1 METKVCNKCCQE
13 KSICNFGKLK
23 SSKDGY
29 RYFCKEC
36 RKTIEKDYYG
46 ENVLLRKKSGEIITK
61 TK

>member
-23 SSKDGY
+23 SSRDGY

-46 ENVLLRKKSGEIITK
+46 ENVLLRKKKVER
-61 TK
+61 